1 MFDKEELT
9 NLKRNDGCMHTMV
22 QGERENL
29 VKSLG
34 EYQLPVNGPQTPK
47 HDSNK
52 HPNWK
57 SCRCKQEI
65 TNTTETLDKVGKEGN
80 DEEDELEP
88 HVDVSEIFPIPC
100 KFASFDS

>member
-34 EYQLPVNGPQTPK
+34 EYQLPVNGP
-47 HDSNK
+47 
-52 HPNWK
+52 
-57 SCRCKQEI
+57 
-65 TNTTETLDKVGKEGN
+65 
-80 DEEDELEP
+80 
-88 HVDVSEIFPIPC
+88 
-100 KFASFDS
+100 